1 MPEGLETLEVGKLD
15 PTFCEEV
22 AAQPGGEHIRRCF
35 ACGTCVA
42 GCPVSEVAP
51 DYSPRKIIR
60 QILFGMREEV
70 LSSPLMWYCLVC
82 YRCYARCPQNVNFT
96 DVMRAL
102 RYLAL
107 KGNYAP
113 PEVLAK
119 VAEID
124 RELQEARAGKVQS
137 AFEAEL
143 AEFAKQRL
151 KAEAEA
157 EAKAAEDAAKEEEPE
172 ETEDA
177 EPETGTEGEEPGEAT
192 SDD

>member
-1 MPEGLETLEVGKLD
+1 MPEGLEILEVSKLD

-22 AAQPGGEHIRRCF
+22 AAQPGGEHVRRCF

-51 DYSPRKIIR
+51 EYSPRKIIR

-70 LSSPLMWYCLVC
+70 LASPLIWYCLVC

-102 RYLAL
+102 RYLAM

-113 PEVLAK
+113 PDVLAK
-119 VAEID
+119 VEEID
-124 RELQEARAGKVQS
+124 RQLQESRRERVQ
-137 AFEAEL
+137 AVFEEEL
-143 AEFAKQRL
+143 ARFVERREHAEEDA
-151 KAEAEA
+151 KAEAMTPDA
-157 EAKAAEDAAKEEEPE
+157 EADAPEEED
-172 ETEDA
+172 T
-177 EPETGTEGEEPGEAT
+177 T
-192 SDD
+192 DD

>member
-1 MPEGLETLEVGKLD
+1 MPEEALETLEVSKLD

-22 AAQPGGEHIRRCF
+22 MAQPGGEHLRRCF

-42 GCPVSEVAP
+42 GCPVSEVDP
-51 DYSPRKIIR
+51 EYSPRKIIR

-70 LSSPLMWYCLVC
+70 LSSPLIWYCLVC

-96 DVMRAL
+96 DIMRAL

-113 PEVLAK
+113 PDILATMDQIDRKMQKERREQVKTAFEEELAK
-119 VAEID
+119 FVE
-124 RELQEARAGKVQS
+124 
-137 AFEAEL
+137 
-143 AEFAKQRL
+143 RL
-151 KAEAEA
+151 
-157 EAKAAEDAAKEEEPE
+157 AKEE
-172 ETEDA
+172 TEA
-177 EPETGTEGEEPGEAT
+177 S

>member
-1 MPEGLETLEVGKLD
+1 MPEALETLEVGKLD

-22 AAQPGGEHIRRCF
+22 ASQPGGEHIRRCF

-51 DYSPRKIIR
+51 EYSPRKIIR

-70 LSSPLMWYCLVC
+70 LSSPLIWYCLVC

-102 RYLAL
+102 RYLAV
-107 KGNYAP
+107 KGNHAP
-113 PEVLAK
+113 TDIIAK
-119 VAEID
+119 VAELD
-124 RELQEARAGKVQS
+124 RELQEARYKKVQS
-137 AFEAEL
+137 TFEAEL
-143 AEFAKQRL
+143 AKFAEQQL
-151 KAEAEA
+151 HAEAETNA
-157 EAKAAEDAAKEEEPE
+157 VEKPEQTGEVPATEPTDEQTEEAA
-172 ETEDA
+172 
-177 EPETGTEGEEPGEAT
+177 

>member
-1 MPEGLETLEVGKLD
+1 MPEALKTLEVSKLD

-22 AAQPGGEHIRRCF
+22 IAQPGGENVRRCF

-42 GCPVSEVAP
+42 GCPVSEVVP
-51 DYSPRKIIR
+51 EYSPRKIIR

-102 RYLAL
+102 RYLSL

-113 PEVLAK
+113 PDILAK
-119 VAEID
+119 MEQID
-124 RELQEARAGKVQS
+124 LKIQKERHEQVKT
-137 AFEAEL
+137 AFEKEL
-143 AEFAKQRL
+143 AKFLERR
-151 KAEAEA
+151 
-157 EAKAAEDAAKEEEPE
+157 AKERE
-172 ETEDA
+172 
-177 EPETGTEGEEPGEAT
+177 
-192 SDD
+192 